1 VRVKTPSSLPPKGE
15 EGSADV
21 FRFFL
26 FFRKRLHMFSDP
38 GQTRISA
45 GSHQQETNISCNR
58 HHISGELPY
67 LFGHGRL
74 VDEGFT

>member
-1 VRVKTPSSLPPKGE
+1 MTVQIPSGPPPKGE
-15 EGSADV
+15 EGSADA

-26 FFRKRLHMFSDP
+26 FFGKRLHMLSDP

-45 GSHQQETNISCNR
+45 ESHQQEIDISCNEHR
-58 HHISGELPY
+58 ISRELPT

>member
-1 VRVKTPSSLPPKGE
+1 ML
-15 EGSADV
+15 
-21 FRFFL
+21 
-26 FFRKRLHMFSDP
+26 SDP

-45 GSHQQETNISCNR
+45 ESHQQEIDISCNEHR
-58 HHISGELPY
+58 ISRELPT